1 MKKSW
6 WNSPKVVLSQG
17 TFVYFFEDLGLWSGI
32 LLKVEENLEQGK
44 NDNDNNNDNDDNN
57 DNNNDRNNNSD
68 NNDFNKNDKIGGKP
82 WAGQE

>member
-1 MKKSW
+1 MEFAKSCP
-6 WNSPKVVLSQG
+6 PKVVLSPD

-44 NDNDNNNDNDDNN
+44 NNNDHNNDRNNNN

-82 WAGQE
+82 WAVQE

>member
-1 MKKSW
+1 MEFAKSCPI
-6 WNSPKVVLSQG
+6 S
-17 TFVYFFEDLGLWSGI
+17 VYFFEDLGLWSGI

-44 NDNDNNNDNDDNN
+44 NDNDND
-57 DNNNDRNNNSD
+57 NDRNNNNNGNNSN

>member
-1 MKKSW
+1 MEFAKSCP
-6 WNSPKVVLSQG
+6 PKVVLYPD

-57 DNNNDRNNNSD
+57 DRNNNSD